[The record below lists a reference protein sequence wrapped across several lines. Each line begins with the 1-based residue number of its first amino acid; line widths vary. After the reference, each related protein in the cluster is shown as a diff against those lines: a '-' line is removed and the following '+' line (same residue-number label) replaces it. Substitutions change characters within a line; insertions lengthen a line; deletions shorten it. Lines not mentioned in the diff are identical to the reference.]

1 MCFLIQQK
9 ACIKMQ
15 IEIKEII
22 MIVTI
27 ILTALMVGALIGYFF
42 FIESHIGDKCEK
54 CHKRK
59 VFPKSSIKIGTRD
72 IMRDSVTKKTTKDK
86 RGNQIVEVHH
96 RQVPDKIDEYEDEY
110 VCDACGYTKIVK
122 SSFSTNF
129 FSNYLE
135 YNKKRKFTLIT
146 ASIILAVTLAGLSGG
161 LIGFLNWEN
170 RPNNKRMD
178 EYLTENGDG
187 QHVQDITYVSGNEVS
202 FNLNKLNGENYEYQ
216 LIINYQAP
224 SIDMQGIDSW
234 VFFLILRYRIF
245 LISFTE
251 WIPPRGY
258 RKFF

>member
-86 RGNQIVEVHH
+86 RKIKLLRFITDKFQI
-96 RQVPDKIDEYEDEY
+96 KSMN
-110 VCDACGYTKIVK
+110 TKMNMFVMHV
-122 SSFSTNF
+122 
-129 FSNYLE
+129 
-135 YNKKRKFTLIT
+135 
-146 ASIILAVTLAGLSGG
+146 VTL
-161 LIGFLNWEN
+161 
-170 RPNNKRMD
+170 R
-178 EYLTENGDG
+178 
-187 QHVQDITYVSGNEVS
+187 
-202 FNLNKLNGENYEYQ
+202 
-216 LIINYQAP
+216 
-224 SIDMQGIDSW
+224 
-234 VFFLILRYRIF
+234 
-245 LISFTE
+245 
-251 WIPPRGY
+251 
-258 RKFF
+258 